1 MLYCHFVDVL
11 FKYENL
17 MVRWKKNKVKQTRSS
32 FHCLRLTPNEICVRL
47 NKKKTWRQNG
57 IHCDGCL
64 ENLAS
69 HLIHSKE
76 KAEFCQCSH
85 ALIALGTHKCY
96 RFSLWLSQQILG
108 LFWAKMTFYW
118 KLINWMEWQFTSYQV
133 QNWTIILPKQ
143 KAIYFAL

>member
-1 MLYCHFVDVL
+1 MSFCWCSFQ
-11 FKYENL
+11 
-17 MVRWKKNKVKQTRSS
+17 VRKSYREMEGKQEWNRVKNKVKQTRSS
-32 FHCLRLTPNEICVRL
+32 FHRLRLTSNEICVRL

-85 ALIALGTHKCY
+85 ALLALGTHKLSLFFMIVSSDSGTVLIGQKCY
-96 RFSLWLSQQILG
+96 PIELNDILLKTNQLNG
-108 LFWAKMTFYW
+108 R
-118 KLINWMEWQFTSYQV
+118 
-133 QNWTIILPKQ
+133 TI
-143 KAIYFAL
+143 Y